1 MFMFFRLTKSIWQLY
16 KHKYDRDGFDY
27 FTDMMP
33 ALHNY
38 VTIDTKA
45 FLSTPNYMLAMYNM
59 CKTILEVRFHSCW
72 I

>member
-1 MFMFFRLTKSIWQLY
+1 
-16 KHKYDRDGFDY
+16 
-27 FTDMMP
+27 MP

-59 CKTILEVRFHSCW
+59 CKTILEVRIYLCRQKKKTFS
-72 I
+72 